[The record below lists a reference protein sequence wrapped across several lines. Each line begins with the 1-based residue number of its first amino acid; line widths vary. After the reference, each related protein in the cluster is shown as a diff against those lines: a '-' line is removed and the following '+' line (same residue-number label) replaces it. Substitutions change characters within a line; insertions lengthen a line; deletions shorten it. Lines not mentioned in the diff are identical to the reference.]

1 MNRFLLVLFS
11 LLLILN
17 CENKKR
23 YDKSFT
29 PFQKEMNEFFKDASI
44 SPLKEKDLKNFK
56 GLDFFAFDSSYVV
69 NADLTRTPEEK
80 SFKMKTTTDRLPEYI
95 KYGIV
100 TFDLFN
106 KSYSLNIYRNLDI
119 INNEGYV
126 LTNATILGQ
135 NEFAQILY
143 KGAIY
148 KAEVVRLNV
157 SLNIALIKFIHTPYS
172 IRTVNIDTS
181 KTIEGDLI
189 YLTLPT
195 ANPTSTI
202 DSFLPEPVNKTGL
215 SFFPMEVEVPYY
227 ALGGPVF
234 NGFGELIGLT
244 VPGASPSEPP
254 YSNSYHLLKIED
266 IIKALNLTNEPD
278 YSPVS
283 FGSDGTGFSENII
296 ILSNRMKDWLNK
308 PIMTLE

>member
-69 NADLTRTPEEK
+69 NAALTRTPEEK

-106 KSYSLNIYRNLDI
+106 KSYSLNIYRNLEDI
-119 INNEGYV
+119 NKEGYR
-126 LTNATILGQ
+126 
-135 NEFAQILY
+135 E
-143 KGAIY
+143 
-148 KAEVVRLNV
+148 
-157 SLNIALIKFIHTPYS
+157 
-172 IRTVNIDTS
+172 
-181 KTIEGDLI
+181 
-189 YLTLPT
+189 YL
-195 ANPTSTI
+195 
-202 DSFLPEPVNKTGL
+202 FLPFLDDT
-215 SFFPMEVEVPYY
+215 
-227 ALGGPVF
+227 
-234 NGFGELIGLT
+234 NGFESYGGGRYIDLDIPEGNNLVIDFNSAYNPYCVYDEKYSCPI
-244 VPGASPSEPP
+244 VPRDNYLSI
-254 YSNSYHLLKIED
+254 KINVGV
-266 IIKALNLTNEPD
+266 KAFAKN
-278 YSPVS
+278 
-283 FGSDGTGFSENII
+283 
-296 ILSNRMKDWLNK
+296 
-308 PIMTLE
+308 

>member
-106 KSYSLNIYRNLDI
+106 KSYSLNIYKNLEDINKEGYREYLFLPFLDDTNGFESYGGGRYIDLDI
-119 INNEGYV
+119 PKGDNLVIDFNSAYNPYCVYDEKYSCPIVPRDNYLSIKINAGV
-126 LTNATILGQ
+126 KA
-135 NEFAQILY
+135 FA
-143 KGAIY
+143 K
-148 KAEVVRLNV
+148 N
-157 SLNIALIKFIHTPYS
+157 
-172 IRTVNIDTS
+172 
-181 KTIEGDLI
+181 
-189 YLTLPT
+189 
-195 ANPTSTI
+195 
-202 DSFLPEPVNKTGL
+202 
-215 SFFPMEVEVPYY
+215 
-227 ALGGPVF
+227 
-234 NGFGELIGLT
+234 
-244 VPGASPSEPP
+244 
-254 YSNSYHLLKIED
+254 
-266 IIKALNLTNEPD
+266 
-278 YSPVS
+278 
-283 FGSDGTGFSENII
+283 
-296 ILSNRMKDWLNK
+296 
-308 PIMTLE
+308 

>member
-69 NADLTRTPEEK
+69 NAALTRTPEEK

-119 INNEGYV
+119 INNEGY
-126 LTNATILGQ
+126 Q
-135 NEFAQILY
+135 
-143 KGAIY
+143 
-148 KAEVVRLNV
+148 
-157 SLNIALIKFIHTPYS
+157 
-172 IRTVNIDTS
+172 D
-181 KTIEGDLI
+181 
-189 YLTLPT
+189 YL
-195 ANPTSTI
+195 
-202 DSFLPEPVNKTGL
+202 FLPFLDDT
-215 SFFPMEVEVPYY
+215 
-227 ALGGPVF
+227 
-234 NGFGELIGLT
+234 NGFESYGGGRYIDLDIPKGDNLVIDFNSAYNPYCVYDEKYSCPI
-244 VPGASPSEPP
+244 VPRDNYLSI
-254 YSNSYHLLKIED
+254 KINAGV
-266 IIKALNLTNEPD
+266 KAFAKN
-278 YSPVS
+278 
-283 FGSDGTGFSENII
+283 
-296 ILSNRMKDWLNK
+296 
-308 PIMTLE
+308 

>member
-119 INNEGYV
+119 INNEGY
-126 LTNATILGQ
+126 Q
-135 NEFAQILY
+135 
-143 KGAIY
+143 
-148 KAEVVRLNV
+148 
-157 SLNIALIKFIHTPYS
+157 
-172 IRTVNIDTS
+172 D
-181 KTIEGDLI
+181 
-189 YLTLPT
+189 YL
-195 ANPTSTI
+195 
-202 DSFLPEPVNKTGL
+202 FLPFLDDT
-215 SFFPMEVEVPYY
+215 
-227 ALGGPVF
+227 
-234 NGFGELIGLT
+234 NGFESYGGGRYIDLDIPKGDNLVIDFNSAYNPYCVYDEKYSCPI
-244 VPGASPSEPP
+244 VPRDNYLSI
-254 YSNSYHLLKIED
+254 KINAGV
-266 IIKALNLTNEPD
+266 KAFAKN
-278 YSPVS
+278 
-283 FGSDGTGFSENII
+283 
-296 ILSNRMKDWLNK
+296 
-308 PIMTLE
+308 

>member
-69 NADLTRTPEEK
+69 NAALIRTPEEK

-106 KSYSLNIYRNLDI
+106 KSYSLNIYKNLEDINKEGYKDYLFLPFLDDTNGFESYGGGRYIDLDI
-119 INNEGYV
+119 PEGNNLVIDFNSAYNPYCVYDEKYSCPIVPRDNYLSIKINVGV
-126 LTNATILGQ
+126 KI
-135 NEFAQILY
+135 F
-143 KGAIY
+143 
-148 KAEVVRLNV
+148 
-157 SLNIALIKFIHTPYS
+157 
-172 IRTVNIDTS
+172 S
-181 KTIEGDLI
+181 K
-189 YLTLPT
+189 
-195 ANPTSTI
+195 N
-202 DSFLPEPVNKTGL
+202 
-215 SFFPMEVEVPYY
+215 
-227 ALGGPVF
+227 
-234 NGFGELIGLT
+234 
-244 VPGASPSEPP
+244 
-254 YSNSYHLLKIED
+254 
-266 IIKALNLTNEPD
+266 
-278 YSPVS
+278 
-283 FGSDGTGFSENII
+283 
-296 ILSNRMKDWLNK
+296 
-308 PIMTLE
+308 

>member
-69 NADLTRTPEEK
+69 NAALTRTPEEK

-100 TFDLFN
+100 TFDLFG

-119 INNEGYV
+119 INKEGY
-126 LTNATILGQ
+126 
-135 NEFAQILY
+135 E
-143 KGAIY
+143 
-148 KAEVVRLNV
+148 
-157 SLNIALIKFIHTPYS
+157 
-172 IRTVNIDTS
+172 D
-181 KTIEGDLI
+181 
-189 YLTLPT
+189 YL
-195 ANPTSTI
+195 
-202 DSFLPEPVNKTGL
+202 FLPFLDDT
-215 SFFPMEVEVPYY
+215 
-227 ALGGPVF
+227 
-234 NGFGELIGLT
+234 NGFESYGGGRYIDLDVTEEDNLVIDFNSAYNPYCT
-244 VPGASPSEPP
+244 YNEKYSCPIVPRENYLSI
-254 YSNSYHLLKIED
+254 K
-266 IIKALNLTNEPD
+266 IKAG
-278 YSPVS
+278 VKA
-283 FGSDGTGFSENII
+283 FSKN
-296 ILSNRMKDWLNK
+296 
-308 PIMTLE
+308 

>member
-69 NADLTRTPEEK
+69 NAALTRTPEEK

-119 INNEGYV
+119 INNEGY
-126 LTNATILGQ
+126 Q
-135 NEFAQILY
+135 
-143 KGAIY
+143 
-148 KAEVVRLNV
+148 
-157 SLNIALIKFIHTPYS
+157 
-172 IRTVNIDTS
+172 D
-181 KTIEGDLI
+181 
-189 YLTLPT
+189 YL
-195 ANPTSTI
+195 
-202 DSFLPEPVNKTGL
+202 FLPFLDDT
-215 SFFPMEVEVPYY
+215 
-227 ALGGPVF
+227 
-234 NGFGELIGLT
+234 NGFESYGGGRYIDLDIPEGNNLVIDFNSAYNPYCT
-244 VPGASPSEPP
+244 YNEKYSCPIVPRENYLPI
-254 YSNSYHLLKIED
+254 KINAGV
-266 IIKALNLTNEPD
+266 KA
-278 YSPVS
+278 
-283 FGSDGTGFSENII
+283 FSKN
-296 ILSNRMKDWLNK
+296 
-308 PIMTLE
+308 